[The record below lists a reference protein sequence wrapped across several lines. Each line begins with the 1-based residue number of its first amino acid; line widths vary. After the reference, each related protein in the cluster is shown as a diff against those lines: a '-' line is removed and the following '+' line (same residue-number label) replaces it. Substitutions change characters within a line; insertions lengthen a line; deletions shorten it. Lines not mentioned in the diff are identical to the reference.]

1 MTGLAASFVL
11 VSFGVG
17 LVLVRPAVRRTGLR
31 VWHPALAWLAL
42 ELLFLGAGSAVLA
55 IVDQR
60 AGAATYVGGA
70 VLAFTLGVAA
80 SDRLA
85 RTRARARRPEPSA
98 DGTPPTTPGAAAA
111 PLRPWAVLLLIGVGL
126 LAIVPT
132 LLTVGVPFLSDDITA
147 ARSEVGGLDLQVLR
161 VALPA
166 AAVAAALHAAA
177 GGSTR
182 LRVATVSVIGLI
194 GIAELLMASR
204 YLAAEL
210 AAALVIGLGL
220 GRRPMSGR
228 LLAAAVTLAVAL
240 FVIVGI
246 LRAYD
251 QAAGREVDFAV
262 GRTVNRV
269 LLVQPRTLDAL
280 QAVIPAEQPHFDG
293 WTWLRRLGP
302 AVERS
307 DIPNLGYWIYPR
319 LFPDQTVPGYAA
331 TGLVGEAWANF
342 GWLGL
347 AMFAV
352 LGAIVERLGAWIA
365 VRRTSSADVVA
376 GALLTLFIAR
386 THALG
391 LNGLVVLVALV
402 VGWRLIVASPAR
414 LGHDTRAV
422 LSWRR

>member
-1 MTGLAASFVL
+1 MTGLAAGFVL
-11 VSFGVG
+11 ASFGAG
-17 LVLVRPAVRRTGLR
+17 LVLIRPAVSRTGLSA
-31 VWHPALAWLAL
+31 WHPALAWLAL
-42 ELLFLGAGSAVLA
+42 EFLFFGVGSAVLA

-60 AGAATYVGGA
+60 AGAAAYVGGA

-85 RTRARARRPEPSA
+85 HARSRVGQPEPSA
-98 DGTPPTTPGAAAA
+98 DGTPPTAPGAEAAR
-111 PLRPWAVLLLIGVGL
+111 LRPWAVLLLIGMGL
-126 LAIVPT
+126 AVLLPT
-132 LLTVGVPFLSDDITA
+132 LLTVGIPFLSGDVTA

-182 LRVATVSVIGLI
+182 LRVATISAVGLI

-228 LLAAAVTLAVAL
+228 LLAAAITLAVTL

-251 QAAGREVDFAV
+251 QAAGREVDFAL

-280 QAVIPAEQPHFDG
+280 QTVIPAERPHFDG
-293 WTWLRRLGP
+293 RTWLRRLGP
-302 AVERS
+302 S
-307 DIPNLGYWIYPR
+307 LGQDDIPNLGYWIYPR
-319 LFPDQTVPGYAA
+319 LFPDQTIPGYAA

-347 AMFAV
+347 TMFAV
-352 LGAIVERLGAWIA
+352 LGALVERLGAWLA
-365 VRRTSSADVVA
+365 VRRTTVADVVT

-414 LGHDTRAV
+414 LGHDARAV
-422 LSWRR
+422 LSWRL